1 MKPLSERLNNRFE
14 QCDVRSRQSEEPP
27 DWLLS
32 PILAPNW
39 DPEVDELVTLA
50 LRLQSAPPLQVD
62 PDFARQLEQR
72 ILVHNTALR
81 LEQPACGWS
90 VLRLLRA
97 HPVFGVALSLCLLV
111 LLGTGV

>member
-14 QCDVRSRQSEEPP
+14 QCDVRSRQGEEPP

-50 LRLQSAPPLQVD
+50 LRLQ
-62 PDFARQLEQR
+62 
-72 ILVHNTALR
+72 
-81 LEQPACGWS
+81 
-90 VLRLLRA
+90 
-97 HPVFGVALSLCLLV
+97 
-111 LLGTGV
+111 